1 MIKLLAEH
9 RVAANLAMIMML
21 LAGMWAVKSVP
32 SQLDP
37 PVNFPTVRVNVD
49 WRGASAEDMEQL
61 VTLPIEQ
68 SLRNLTGL
76 NEVYSS
82 STNGHTYIAAT
93 FDFDTDMTL
102 ALDHLKQRVAS
113 VRNLP
118 AGIER
123 PEIDRDE
130 DEEPIAVLT
139 VTGPGTLDELIPIVR
154 DMENDLL
161 NRGIERIWFS
171 GLPAQEIALLISGK
185 QLQELGLT
193 LDDIA
198 SQIDRVNQNVPAGSI
213 GRGQGTHQL
222 RGLEQ
227 QRNVMGFEQLAIE
240 SSDQVVR
247 FDSFGK
253 VERRP
258 RDGQPIVERNG
269 HPAIQM
275 VLFRATKNDAYMAEV
290 VLQEW
295 LDDVR
300 PGLPPGVE
308 VIVLANIWDLLGSQ
322 LELILTNGISGLFLV
337 VGILFLFLSGRVGW
351 WVMIGIP
358 VSFLLGLALFHG
370 WFGHGISIV
379 ALIGFVMAVGIVVDD
394 AIVVGEDVVTHFEQG
409 MTPAD
414 AAVAGAKRMW
424 VPVVTSSLTTMAA
437 FVPLL
442 LMGGP
447 MGDVILVLPTVM
459 LCIIAASL
467 IECFCVLPGHLR
479 HALSKMPKQEADS
492 FRNRFN
498 KRFLA
503 FRDEKF
509 MPLAKRALNYP
520 GTTVASACGAM
531 IVAISLLASQ
541 HVSVNMST
549 GFSTE
554 TLVVNVEYSGQATAV
569 QKNAFLD
576 HLEST
581 LQSVNDEHK
590 QKNITGWVTVRN
602 QAEFNSEQKTGIQ
615 FASLEAEYAFEE
627 QRNLDPDDFTK
638 QWKDKIEIPV
648 FVEQFILD
656 VSGGTGNGRPD
667 ITFVLSG
674 ENLEALKS
682 AAEELSDVLAT
693 HPGVSNISDDL
704 PYGKEQLIFTLTPT
718 GRSLGLTSA
727 SLGSQLR
734 AAYSGRR
741 VQIFNENEV
750 EIEVVVVL
758 PDEERDNIAYLQ
770 QLPIQTPGGEL
781 VALSNIATLY
791 NRRGIDTIRH
801 IDSNMSISISASVD
815 SDLNNAISITES
827 IESKS
832 LKPILNKY
840 NVKFGLGGRSIQD
853 RMLMETMSLGGMLT
867 LVFIYLILAWVF
879 ASYLWPVAIMTAIPF
894 GLSGAIFGHW
904 FMATEIGPMSML
916 AFFSLTGIVV
926 NDSIVL
932 ISFLKRELETGKQLY
947 ESLISAIR
955 ARFRAVLLT
964 SVTTVA
970 GLTPLLFEGSSL
982 TMFTKPIAITI
993 CFGLSF
999 ATLLVLLVI
1008 PALILMLE
1016 NSKGRLKEFFEL
1028 KPGQRGILDLFTG
1041 QTVTSPQTDTA
1052 NRAADGPRS
1061 GSPSGNRNGNLS

>member
-21 LAGMWAVKSVP
+21 LAGVWAVKSVP

-37 PVNFPTVRVNVD
+37 PVNFPTIRINVD
-49 WRGASAEDMEQL
+49 WRGASAEDMEKL

-68 SLRNLTGL
+68 NLRNLTGM
-76 NEVYSS
+76 NEVYSR

-93 FDFDTDMTL
+93 FHFDTDMTL
-102 ALDHLKQRVAS
+102 ALDHLKQRVAN

-118 AGIER
+118 ASIER

-130 DEEPIAVLT
+130 DEELIAVLT
-139 VTGPGTLDELIPIVR
+139 VTGPGTLDELTPIVR
-154 DMENDLL
+154 DMEKDLL
-161 NRGIERIWFS
+161 DRGIERIWFS
-171 GLPAQEIALLISGK
+171 GLPAQEIALLVSGK

-193 LDDIA
+193 LDEIA
-198 SQIDRVNQNVPAGSI
+198 NQVDLTNQNVPAGSI

-222 RGLEQ
+222 RSLDQ
-227 QRNVMGFEQLAIE
+227 QRKVMGFEQLTIE
-240 SSDQVVR
+240 TGDQVVR
-247 FDSFGK
+247 FDSFGTA
-253 VERRP
+253 ERRP

-269 HPAIQM
+269 QPAIQM
-275 VLFRATKNDAYMAEV
+275 VLFRATKNDAYLAEL

-295 LDDVR
+295 LTEVR

-308 VIVLANIWDLLGSQ
+308 VIVLANIWDMLGSQ
-322 LELILTNGISGLFLV
+322 LDLILTNGISGLFLV

-351 WVMIGIP
+351 WVMVGIP

-370 WFGHGISIV
+370 WFGHGISII
-379 ALIGFVMAVGIVVDD
+379 ALIGFIMAVGIVVDD
-394 AIVVGEDVVTHFEQG
+394 AIVVGEDVVTHFEMG

-414 AAVAGAKRMW
+414 AAIAGAKRMW

-442 LMGGP
+442 MMGGP
-447 MGDVILVLPTVM
+447 MGDVILILPTVM

-479 HALSKMPKQEADS
+479 HALSKMPVQKEDS
-492 FRNRFN
+492 FRSRFN

-503 FRDEKF
+503 FRDNKF
-509 MPLAKRALNYP
+509 MPLAQRALDYP
-520 GTTVASACGAM
+520 GTTIASACGAM
-531 IVAISLLASQ
+531 IIAISLLASQ
-541 HVSVNMST
+541 HVSINMNT

-554 TLVVNVEYSGQATAV
+554 TLEINIEYSAQATV
-569 QKNAFLD
+569 TQKDAFLG
-576 HLEST
+576 HLEQT
-581 LQSVNDEHK
+581 LETVHEQNAG
-590 QKNITGWVTVRN
+590 KNITGWVTVRN
-602 QAEFNSEQKTGIQ
+602 QAEFNSERKTGIQ
-615 FASLEAEYAFEE
+615 YASLEAEYAFEE
-627 QRNLDPDDFTK
+627 QRNIDPEVFAT
-638 QWKDKIEIPV
+638 QWRTQVNIPV
-648 FVEQFILD
+648 FVEQFALE
-656 VSGGTGNGRPD
+656 VSGGSGNGQPD

-674 ENLEALKS
+674 EDLESLKS
-682 AAEELSDVLAT
+682 AAEELSNVLST
-693 HPGVSNISDDL
+693 HPGVSNISDNL
-704 PYGKEQLIFTLTPT
+704 PYGKEQLIFSLTPT

-727 SLGSQLR
+727 SLGRQLR

-750 EIEVVVVL
+750 EIEVIVVL
-758 PDEERDNIAYLQ
+758 PDAERDSIAYLQ
-770 QLPIQTPGGEL
+770 QLPIETPGGEF

-791 NRRGIDTIRH
+791 SRRGIDTIRH
-801 IDSNMSISISASVD
+801 IDSNMSVSISASVD

-827 IESKS
+827 IESNS
-832 LKPILNKY
+832 LDPILDKY

-853 RMLMETMSLGGMLT
+853 RMLMETMSLGGILT

-879 ASYLWPVAIMTAIPF
+879 ASYLWPLAIMTAIPF
-894 GLSGAIFGHW
+894 GLSGAVFGHW
-904 FMATEIGPMSML
+904 FMDTEIGPMSML

-932 ISFLKRELETGKQLY
+932 ISFLKRELEAGKEMY
-947 ESLISAIR
+947 DALIIAIR
-955 ARFRAVLLT
+955 SRFRAVLLT

-982 TMFTKPIAITI
+982 TMFTRPIAITI
-993 CFGLSF
+993 CFGLTF

-1008 PALILMLE
+1008 PALLLVLE
-1016 NSKGRLKEFFEL
+1016 NSKDRIVGFFKL
-1028 KPGQRGILDLFTG
+1028 KPGQQGLRNLVFAQATKI
-1041 QTVTSPQTDTA
+1041 
-1052 NRAADGPRS
+1052 S
-1061 GSPSGNRNGNLS
+1061 GTKSNDNTLSDSNNRNLS

>member
-21 LAGMWAVKSVP
+21 LAGVWAVKSVP

-37 PVNFPTVRVNVD
+37 PVSFPTIRINVD

-68 SLRNLTGL
+68 NLRNLTGL
-76 NEVYSS
+76 NEVYSR

-102 ALDHLKQRVAS
+102 ALDHLKQRVAN

-118 AGIER
+118 ESIER

-139 VTGPGTLDELIPIVR
+139 VTGPGTLDELIPIIR
-154 DMENDLL
+154 DMEKDLL
-161 NRGIERIWFS
+161 DRGIERIWFS
-171 GLPAQEIALLISGK
+171 GMPAQEIALLVSGK

-193 LDDIA
+193 LDEIA
-198 SQIDRVNQNVPAGSI
+198 NQIERINQNVPAGSI

-222 RGLEQ
+222 RSLDQ
-227 QRNVMGFEQLAIE
+227 QRKVMGFEQLTIE
-240 SSDQVVR
+240 SGEQIVR
-247 FDSFGK
+247 FDSIGK

-269 HPAIQM
+269 QPAIQM
-275 VLFRATKNDAYMAEV
+275 VLFRATKNDAYLAEV

-295 LDDVR
+295 LKDVR

-308 VIVLANIWDLLGSQ
+308 VIVLANIWDMLGSQ
-322 LELILTNGISGLFLV
+322 LDLILTNGISGLFLV

-351 WVMIGIP
+351 WVMVGIP
-358 VSFLLGLALFHG
+358 VSFLMGLAIFHG

-379 ALIGFVMAVGIVVDD
+379 ALIGFIMAVGIVVDD
-394 AIVVGEDVVTHFEQG
+394 AIVVGEDVVTHFEMG

-414 AAVAGAKRMW
+414 AAVAGARRMW

-437 FVPLL
+437 FIPLL

-447 MGDVILVLPTVM
+447 MGDVILILPTIM

-479 HALSKMPKQEADS
+479 HALTKMQVQKEDS
-492 FRNRFN
+492 FRTRFN
-498 KRFLA
+498 TGFLA
-503 FRDEKF
+503 FRDNKF
-509 MPLAKRALNYP
+509 MPLARRALDYP
-520 GTTVASACGAM
+520 GTTIASACGAM
-531 IVAISLLASQ
+531 VVAISLLASQ

-554 TLVVNVEYSGQATAV
+554 TLVINIEYSAQATHA
-569 QKNAFLD
+569 QKDEFLE

-581 LQSVNDEHK
+581 LQNVHDKND
-590 QKNITGWVTVRN
+590 QQNITGWVTVRN
-602 QAEFNSEQKTGIQ
+602 QAEFNSERKNGIQ

-627 QRNLDPDDFTK
+627 QRNIDPEEFTQ
-638 QWKDKIEIPV
+638 QWRDQVVVPV
-648 FVEQFILD
+648 FVEQFILE

-674 ENLEALKS
+674 ENVENLKS
-682 AAEELSDVLAT
+682 AAQELSDVLST
-693 HPGVSNISDDL
+693 HPGVSNITDDL

-727 SLGSQLR
+727 SLGRQLR

-758 PDEERDNIAYLQ
+758 PDAERDNIAYLQ
-770 QLPIQTPGGEL
+770 QLPIQTPAGEF

-801 IDSNMSISISASVD
+801 IDSNMSISISALVD

-827 IESKS
+827 IESKN
-832 LKPILNKY
+832 LGPILDKY

-853 RMLMETMSLGGMLT
+853 RMLMETMTLGGMLT

-879 ASYLWPVAIMTAIPF
+879 ASYLWPLAIMTAIPF

-904 FMATEIGPMSML
+904 IMGTEIGPMSML

-932 ISFLKRELETGKQLY
+932 ISFLKRELKDGKEIY
-947 ESLISAIR
+947 DALISAIR
-955 ARFRAVLLT
+955 SRFRAVLLT

-970 GLTPLLFEGSSL
+970 GLSPLLFEGSSL

-993 CFGLSF
+993 CFGLTF

-1008 PALILMLE
+1008 PAFILVLE
-1016 NSKGRLKEFFEL
+1016 SSKGRMIEFFKL
-1028 KPGQRGILDLFTG
+1028 KPGQQGIRDMLVG
-1041 QTVTSPQTDTA
+1041 QATENSVVEPA
-1052 NRAADGPRS
+1052 NK
-1061 GSPSGNRNGNLS
+1061 GNLL